1 MISDI
6 QFEKARNSLFLDSC
20 LTFMHETKSDYTS
33 SILAGGL
40 NLDKSYNGEISR
52 VVKQA
57 KNENE
62 IKEYNYYHDRKEKTV
77 AIITVPKSV
86 LGDIDPTSFKGQL
99 FLNCLSQRIEPPK
112 PEGNWLQYTRPTFER
127 LPSIIPSKWVNGIFD
142 ESGNFIENPAFILR
156 MPDYKKQIE
165 YSRQEILA
173 EVKKRY
179 PMQFS
184 NLFSEFAKDNKL
196 FTEKDSEER

>member
-57 KNENE
+57 KNEDE

-86 LGDIDPTSFKGQL
+86 LGNIDPTSFKGQL

-142 ESGNFIENPAFILR
+142 EGGNFIENPAFILR

-179 PMQFS
+179 PIQFS

>member
-57 KNENE
+57 KNEDE

-142 ESGNFIENPAFILR
+142 EGGNFIENPAFILR

-179 PMQFS
+179 PMQYS

>member
-57 KNENE
+57 KNEDE

-99 FLNCLSQRIEPPK
+99 FLNCLSQRIEPAK

-142 ESGNFIENPAFILR
+142 EGGNFIENPAFILR

>member
-57 KNENE
+57 KNEDE
-62 IKEYNYYHDRKEKTV
+62 IKEYNYYHDRQEKTV
-77 AIITVPKSV
+77 AIITIPKSV

-142 ESGNFIENPAFILR
+142 EGGNFIENPAFILR

>member
-57 KNENE
+57 KNEDE
-62 IKEYNYYHDRKEKTV
+62 IKEYNYYHDRKEKTI

-142 ESGNFIENPAFILR
+142 EGGNFIENPAFILR

-184 NLFSEFAKDNKL
+184 NLFSKHF
-196 FTEKDSEER
+196 S

>member
-57 KNENE
+57 KNEDE
-62 IKEYNYYHDRKEKTV
+62 IKEYNYYHDRKEKAV

>member
-57 KNENE
+57 KSEDE

-142 ESGNFIENPAFILR
+142 EGGNFIENPAFILR

>member
-57 KNENE
+57 KNEDE

-99 FLNCLSQRIEPPK
+99 FLNCLSQRIDPPK
-112 PEGNWLQYTRPTFER
+112 PEGNWLQYTRPAFER

-142 ESGNFIENPAFILR
+142 EGGNFIENPAFILR

-196 FTEKDSEER
+196 FTEQDSEER

>member
-57 KNENE
+57 KNEDE
-62 IKEYNYYHDRKEKTV
+62 IKEYNYYHDRKEKAV

-142 ESGNFIENPAFILR
+142 EGGNFIENPAFILR

>member
-57 KNENE
+57 KNEDE
-62 IKEYNYYHDRKEKTV
+62 IKEYNYYHDRKEKTI

-142 ESGNFIENPAFILR
+142 EGGNFIENPAFILR

>member
-57 KNENE
+57 KNEDE

-142 ESGNFIENPAFILR
+142 EGGNFIENPAFILR

-179 PMQFS
+179 PIQFS

>member
-57 KNENE
+57 KNEDE
-62 IKEYNYYHDRKEKTV
+62 IKEYNYYRDRKEKTV

-142 ESGNFIENPAFILR
+142 EGGNFIENPAFILR

>member
-57 KNENE
+57 KNEDE

-142 ESGNFIENPAFILR
+142 EGGNFIENPAFILR